1 MHRAQIHAA
10 GRRSGGNARMEA
22 KLVGPCRPVAVGA
35 TTRTGAAVQRTS
47 AIRRNCRGARLP
59 VGNSEVAHFSW
70 FGGAASKAFAEKKPR
85 IWPHQRPCPWSA
97 VMSVNRRW
105 NIIGSDGDDSADRL
119 SVEEHALDLSPELQT
134 IADRL
139 AGDAANLAAQFPPR
153 QLTELRWGLSRW
165 KIAAAVVLIT
175 TGSGAVGWWLHGAA
189 KVNRLEPNRAVADA
203 DVAHSGA
210 SQTAADA
217 HSPLNLSD
225 NPAGVQ
231 DVAYSAKAPQ
241 ASKLSEFDMLRI
253 QLGAFEQVIRRL
265 QDELA
270 RRAKSEAETAN
281 TIASLRS
288 EIEQLRHQLQ
298 SQPAAPQTAAAE
310 SGNHE

>member
-1 MHRAQIHAA
+1 
-10 GRRSGGNARMEA
+10 
-22 KLVGPCRPVAVGA
+22 
-35 TTRTGAAVQRTS
+35 
-47 AIRRNCRGARLP
+47 
-59 VGNSEVAHFSW
+59 
-70 FGGAASKAFAEKKPR
+70 
-85 IWPHQRPCPWSA
+85 
-97 VMSVNRRW
+97 MSVNRRW
-105 NIIGSDGDDSADRL
+105 NVIDSDGDDSADRL
-119 SVEEHALDLSPELQT
+119 SLEEHALELSPELQT

-153 QLTELRWGLSRW
+153 QFTEQHRVLSRW
-165 KIAAAVVLIT
+165 KIAAAAVLIA
-175 TGSGAVGWWLHGAA
+175 TGSASMGWWLHGAA
-189 KVNRLEPNRAVADA
+189 KINRLEPNRAVADA
-203 DVAHSGA
+203 NVAHA
-210 SQTAADA
+210 DVSQTSAAA

-231 DVAYSAKAPQ
+231 DVAYSATAPQ

-281 TIASLRS
+281 TIESLRS
-288 EIEQLRHQLQ
+288 EIGQLRHQLQ

-310 SGNHE
+310 SGNRE

>member
-1 MHRAQIHAA
+1 
-10 GRRSGGNARMEA
+10 
-22 KLVGPCRPVAVGA
+22 
-35 TTRTGAAVQRTS
+35 
-47 AIRRNCRGARLP
+47 
-59 VGNSEVAHFSW
+59 
-70 FGGAASKAFAEKKPR
+70 
-85 IWPHQRPCPWSA
+85 
-97 VMSVNRRW
+97 MSVNRRW

-139 AGDAANLAAQFPPR
+139 AGDAANLATQFPPR
-153 QLTELRWGLSRW
+153 QLTEQQRRVLSRW
-165 KIAAAVVLIT
+165 KIAAAAVLIA
-175 TGSGAVGWWLHGAA
+175 TGSASMGWWLHGAA
-189 KVNRLEPNRAVADA
+189 KINRLEPNGAVADA

-210 SQTAADA
+210 SQTAANA

-281 TIASLRS
+281 TIESLRS
-288 EIEQLRHQLQ
+288 EIEQLRHQLPSHQ
-298 SQPAAPQTAAAE
+298 GPQHAE
-310 SGNHE
+310 LD